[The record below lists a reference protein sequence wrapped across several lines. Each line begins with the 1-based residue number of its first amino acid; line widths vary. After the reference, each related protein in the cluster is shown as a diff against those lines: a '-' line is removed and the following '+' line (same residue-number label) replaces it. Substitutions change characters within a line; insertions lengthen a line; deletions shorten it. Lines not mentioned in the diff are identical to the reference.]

1 MNLNKSTFLADIQ
14 GSISHFQRRIERLN
28 KNPFRDM
35 LRFLP
40 RDQAK
45 VIIDGG
51 AYHGKVAGK
60 FLRTFRKASVYA
72 FEPQRE
78 SFQILQENA
87 KRNPRLHPI
96 HSAISSSTGEKTFFV
111 SQAPYMS
118 ALSPGSTLGLRSYPN
133 QMTMIDK
140 RQVSTITLDEWA
152 ARENLTGVEII
163 KLDLQGH
170 ETEALKGAH
179 GLLKTSVQLIFT
191 EVEFGPIYDKNSFFS
206 DVEKLLKDYGFKLF
220 QLYDLYT
227 TLEGQLVAGDAL
239 FVRRPA

>member
-1 MNLNKSTFLADIQ
+1 
-14 GSISHFQRRIERLN
+14 
-28 KNPFRDM
+28 
-35 LRFLP
+35 
-40 RDQAK
+40 
-45 VIIDGG
+45 
-51 AYHGKVAGK
+51 
-60 FLRTFRKASVYA
+60 
-72 FEPQRE
+72 
-78 SFQILQENA
+78 
-87 KRNPRLHPI
+87 
-96 HSAISSSTGEKTFFV
+96 
-111 SQAPYMS
+111 MS